1 MIPKLPSFPEG
12 NQPIA
17 SITPD
22 WLRALWRCVEYAMYH
37 PTGDGKTIFRNG
49 ELLTGIGGS
58 GGSKIDGAGEFYNGP
73 FALLLDS
80 ENQITVKAGF
90 ALRNGK
96 MLDVPQTVIA
106 AANGFIC
113 CRCQFDEKAND
124 WKAPDIV
131 IADAPAGG
139 DYPIG
144 KCTIEESG
152 QILLESFRT
161 PVAVIIVSKQCP
173 LAVQNG

>member
-17 SITPD
+17 SIAPD

-58 GGSKIDGAGEFYNGP
+58 DSAIDGAGEGYSGP
-73 FALLLDS
+73 FALQLDS

-113 CRCQFDEKAND
+113 CRCTFDEEAKD
-124 WKAPDIV
+124 WKAPEIV
-131 IADAPAGG
+131 IADAPADG

-144 KCTIEESG
+144 QCTVEESG

-161 PVAVIIVSKQCP
+161 PVAVIVVSKQCP